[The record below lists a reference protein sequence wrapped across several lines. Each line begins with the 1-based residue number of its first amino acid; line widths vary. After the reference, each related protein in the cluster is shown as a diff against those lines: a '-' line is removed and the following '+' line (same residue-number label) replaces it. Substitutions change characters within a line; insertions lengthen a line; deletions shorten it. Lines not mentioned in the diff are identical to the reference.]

1 MEKSKASEFIES
13 NFNNRRQALKLLLE
27 AAKLLEQAEREDK
40 HYGN

>member
-1 MEKSKASEFIES
+1 MEKSKASEFI
-13 NFNNRRQALKLLLE
+13 NNRRQALKLLLE

>member
-1 MEKSKASEFIES
+1 MESKAEELIEN
-13 NFNNRRQALKLLLE
+13 NFQAKRKALKLLLE